1 MDFTSDNAS
10 GASAKIMRAV
20 MTANSGVAAA
30 YGSDEYTRRAQAEL
44 GDLFERRVEAFLV
57 TTGTAANA
65 LALAAIAPPWG
76 AIFAHED
83 AHVIE
88 DECGAPEMFTAG
100 AKLVGIGGR
109 DGKLTPTALNATLAR
124 FPRGLV
130 KQTQPAALS
139 LSQAT
144 ECGTVY
150 DCSEI
155 AALAALAH
163 AHGMQVHMDGARFC
177 NALVGLGCTA
187 AEMSWKAGVD
197 VLSFGTTKNGTMA
210 CEAVIFFGAAASD
223 FAYRR
228 KRAGQTISK
237 GRFLGAQMA
246 AYLDGSH
253 WRDLAQRANASAAR
267 LAAKL
272 AAVSH
277 VSLVWPT
284 QINEVFAIWPR
295 ATDVALK
302 QAGARYHEW
311 SARCLS
317 EPFPAEDNT
326 VFVRLVTSFATQ
338 DEEVDRLVAIVERA
352 G

>member
-10 GASAKIMRAV
+10 GASGKILQAV
-20 MTANSGVAAA
+20 MAANSGAAAA
-30 YGSDEYTRRAQAEL
+30 YGSDDYTRRAQEKL
-44 GDLFERRVEAFLV
+44 CDLFERRVEAFLV

-65 LALAAIAPPWG
+65 LALAAVTPPWG
-76 AIFAHED
+76 AIFSHED
-83 AHVIE
+83 AHIIE

-109 DGKLTPTALNATLAR
+109 DGKLTPAALSATLTR
-124 FPRGLV
+124 FPRGVV

-155 AALAALAH
+155 AALASLAH
-163 AHGMQVHMDGARFC
+163 THGMHVHMDGARFC
-177 NALVGLGCTA
+177 NALVSLGCTA

-210 CEAVIFFGAAASD
+210 CEAVVFFGSAATD

-228 KRAGQTISK
+228 KRAGQTVSK

-246 AYLDGSH
+246 AYLDDSH
-253 WRDLAQRANASAAR
+253 WLELARRANASAAR

-272 AAVSH
+272 AALSH
-277 VSLVWPT
+277 VSLAWPT
-284 QINEVFAIWPR
+284 QINEVFAIWPK
-295 ATDVALK
+295 ATDIALK
-302 QAGARYHEW
+302 EAGARYHEW

-317 EPFPAEDNT
+317 EPFPAEANK

-338 DEEVDRLVAIVERA
+338 DEEIDRFVAIVERSH
-352 G
+352 

>member
-1 MDFTSDNAS
+1 MAANGGTAS
-10 GASAKIMRAV
+10 
-20 MTANSGVAAA
+20 A
-30 YGSDEYTRRAQAEL
+30 YGSDEYTQRAHEKL
-44 GDLFERRVEAFLV
+44 CDLFERKVQAFLV

-83 AHVIE
+83 AHIIE

-109 DGKLTPTALNATLAR
+109 AGKLTPAALSATLAR

-150 DCSEI
+150 DCDEI
-155 AALAALAH
+155 ATLAAHAH
-163 AHGMQVHMDGARFC
+163 AHGMHVHMDGARFG

-197 VLSFGTTKNGTMA
+197 VLSLGTTKNGTMA
-210 CEAVIFFGAAASD
+210 CDAVVFFGSAATD

-228 KRAGQTISK
+228 KRAGQTVSK

-246 AYLDGSH
+246 AYLDDSH
-253 WRDLAQRANASAAR
+253 WLDLARRANASAAR

-272 AAVSH
+272 TAIPH

-284 QINEVFAIWPR
+284 QINEVFAIWPK
-295 ATDVALK
+295 ATDSALR

-317 EPFPAEDNT
+317 EPFPAEQDK

-338 DEEVDRLVAIVERA
+338 DEEVDRLAAIVERSP
-352 G
+352 